1 MYNKFLI
8 LIRFSL
14 FNDTLLFKIEIRMK
28 KIIAFAG
35 KGGVGKTTSLVLFLK
50 YILESKKAKD
60 ILVIDSDPDAN
71 VADVIGEEIQ
81 FCDTIGGKMK
91 ILKDKIQSMKLSPN
105 TPKNQLIESD
115 VYNCLIEM
123 DEFDILEMGRQEGEG
138 CYCFI
143 NDVLKR
149 VIDTLSKN
157 YDITLLDSPAG
168 LEHFARKTGRDVTDL
183 VIVTDPSKMG
193 IHTMKRILEIV
204 EELTLK
210 FGNIWILGN
219 RFPDNLKNILE
230 NEVKAIHKDNVK
242 LLGFI
247 SNNDDISEINLT
259 DGNLLELPTDN
270 QSYKEAKQIFA
281 KII

>member
-1 MYNKFLI
+1 MN
-8 LIRFSL
+8 
-14 FNDTLLFKIEIRMK
+14 
-28 KIIAFAG
+28 KIIAFSG

-50 YILESKKAKD
+50 YIIDNKKAKD

-71 VADVIGEEIQ
+71 VADVIGEEIK

-91 ILKDKIQSMKLSPN
+91 LLKDKIQGFKVSPN

-115 VYNCLIEM
+115 VFSCLIEM
-123 DEFDILEMGRQEGEG
+123 DDFDLLEMGRQEGEG

-143 NDVLKR
+143 NDVLKK
-149 VIDTLSKN
+149 VIDSLSKN

-193 IHTMKRILEIV
+193 IHTMKRILEITD
-204 EELTLK
+204 ELQLK
-210 FGNIWILGN
+210 FENIWILGN
-219 RFPDNLKNILE
+219 RFPEDLKVILE
-230 NEVKAIHKDNVK
+230 EEIKKVKKDNVK

-247 SNNDDISEINLT
+247 SNNDEISKINLM
-259 DGNLLELPTDN
+259 DGNLLELSKDN
-270 QSYKEAKQIFA
+270 PSYQQAKDIFA